1 MDGTAVPGRYWYPIP
16 VFPFFTIAKSSND
29 IPILPI
35 YMGNG
40 DDMSDSQ
47 YTYTL
52 GPLRLLLSPGFSLGT
67 VLGMDRIPESVP
79 TSQKLVS
86 QTSASYLDAQSVAN
100 ATEGAWTHLWQLVQ

>member
-1 MDGTAVPGRYWYPIP
+1 MILSLP
-16 VFPFFTIAKSSND
+16 VTFTTIGIDIGID

-86 QTSASYLDAQSVAN
+86 QTSAEDG
-100 ATEGAWTHLWQLVQ
+100 EGVGSAKSGHKGLPYPKQLI